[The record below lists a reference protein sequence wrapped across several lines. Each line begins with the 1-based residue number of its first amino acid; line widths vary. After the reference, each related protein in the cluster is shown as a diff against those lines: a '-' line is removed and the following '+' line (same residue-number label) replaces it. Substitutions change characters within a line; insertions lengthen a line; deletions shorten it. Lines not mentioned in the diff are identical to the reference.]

1 MSDKTEKYGYVESV
15 LNTLRNGEYRQF
27 SLDEVNVQSWRT
39 IVSRVNKSVGYKKY
53 SVTVNRPLGFLAV
66 KNNDE
71 DRKS

>member
-27 SLDEVNVQSWRT
+27 PLNEVNIQSWRT
-39 IVSRVNKSVGYKKY
+39 IVSRVNRSVGHKKY

-71 DRKS
+71 DRKY